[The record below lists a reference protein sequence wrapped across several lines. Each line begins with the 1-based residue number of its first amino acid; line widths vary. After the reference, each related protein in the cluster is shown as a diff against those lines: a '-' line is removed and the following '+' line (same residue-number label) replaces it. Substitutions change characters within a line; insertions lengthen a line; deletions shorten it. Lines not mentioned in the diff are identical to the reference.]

1 MVRSSLKAW
10 LPLACLPF
18 ILLGGVGR
26 GSAQDISVGP
36 RGGVQASVIRF
47 QDQNANEQTE
57 MKLGVHLG
65 VSGAL
70 LLRQHLE
77 TEVSLLVAQGGFEGR
92 GGHPANMNTLHI
104 ELPVLIRIRMPW
116 RISPHLTGGLSTRF
130 RVGCNLSEVGIVGE
144 TTCDDPV
151 VGRSWKKAE
160 VAGIAGAGLGF
171 AVGKGFLLAEG
182 TLNWGLSDLSRD
194 PLPPGWAK
202 TADLRFSTALRFPV
216 R

>member
-1 MVRSSLKAW
+1 L
-10 LPLACLPF
+10 
-18 ILLGGVGR
+18 
-26 GSAQDISVGP
+26 AQDLSVGP

-70 LLRQHLE
+70 LLRKHVE
-77 TEVSLLVAQGGFEGR
+77 TEVSILVAQGGFGGR
-92 GGHPANMNTLHI
+92 GGHPATLNTLHV
-104 ELPVLIRIRMPW
+104 ELPVVIRIRMPW
-116 RISPHLTGGLSTRF
+116 RISPHLTGGLSPRF
-130 RVGCNLSEVGIVGE
+130 RVGCSLSEVGIVGE

-151 VGRSWKKAE
+151 VGHAWKKAE
-160 VAGIAGAGLGF
+160 VAGIAGLGFGF
-171 AVGKGFLLAEG
+171 AVGRGFLLAEG
-182 TLNWGLSDLSRD
+182 TLHWGLSDLSQG